1 MLAGDAAEGER
12 AMSNELVVERNLMIP
27 MSDGVELAGDVV
39 RPGGGQ
45 RVPAILNYGPY
56 HKDGRGGRLDV
67 DATNRHFAA
76 RGYAALSVDF
86 RGLGSSGGVNAEC
99 FAPQEGRDGHEIVEW
114 IARQPWCDGNVG
126 MWGVSYPGITALSTA
141 ATRPPHLKAI
151 VPIHATSDLHRGVVG
166 LGGCAPGFWM
176 RGDWGPRM
184 AAYNLTPPLLQDP
197 AGRWARIWAEH
208 LQGNPPWLTAFV
220 DHPGF
225 DAFWRARVADVARI
239 ECPTFLIC
247 GWRDLY
253 ADCTPR
259 DWAAIKAPKKLLMGP
274 WKHEFPDKGRESP
287 YPGLAEMER
296 WFDRWLKGER
306 NGIDTEPAVTL
317 HVQGAAGAWR
327 AQSDLPLA
335 GETQADVF
343 LARDGTL
350 AGAAGAGGGTSDYVY
365 DPTVGMESLVWD
377 PWTTSLD
384 PALPRDQSGDDARAL
399 CFTGE
404 SLRAPLEIVGAPMAT
419 LEVVASD
426 LPLNVV
432 VKLAE
437 VAPNGR
443 STLITTGWADLTGRG
458 RPGERLRIDVALRAT
473 AYRLSPGSR
482 LRVAVACADFPRI
495 WPTPK
500 PATLRLFHG
509 ASHVRLPVTATPS
522 TARPA
527 WGRLQP
533 EAMASGADMG
543 GSQRWNIT
551 RDLMSDAVVLDAAKS
566 ERLRLDADTT
576 IAQDHVYGAA
586 VAAKRPDLARMHA
599 TTKVQVERATS
610 RVELVAR
617 SVTTT
622 HQLAIEID
630 IAVDGQ
636 PFWKNS
642 WRRGF
647 AD

>member
-1 MLAGDAAEGER
+1 
-12 AMSNELVVERNLMIP
+12 MSSEFVVERNLMIP

-45 RVPAILNYGPY
+45 RLPAILNYGPY

-67 DATNRHFAA
+67 DAINRHFAA

-86 RGLGSSGGVNAEC
+86 RGLGGSGGVNAEC
-99 FAPQEGRDGHEIVEW
+99 FSPQEGHDGHDVVEW

-184 AAYNLTPPLLQDP
+184 AAYNLTPPLLQD
-197 AGRWARIWAEH
+197 AEGRWTRIWAEH
-208 LQGNPPWLTAFV
+208 LQGNPPWLTAFF

-225 DAFWRARVADVARI
+225 DEFWRARVADVARI
-239 ECPTFLIC
+239 ECPTFLIG

-259 DWAAIKAPKKLLMGP
+259 DWAAITAPKKLLMGP
-274 WKHEFPDKGRESP
+274 WKHEFPDKGREAP
-287 YPGLAEMER
+287 CAGLAEMER

-306 NGIDTEPAVTL
+306 NGIDDEPAVTL
-317 HVQGAAGAWR
+317 FMQGRDGDWR
-327 AQSDLPLA
+327 CQSDLPLL
-335 GETQADVF
+335 GETRRDMF
-343 LARDGTL
+343 LAHDGSL
-350 AGAAGAGGGTSDYVY
+350 VDEAPRSAASDYPY
-365 DPTVGMESLVWD
+365 DPTVGMASLVWD

-384 PALPRDQSGDDARAL
+384 PTMPRDQSGDDARSL

-404 SLRAPLEIVGAPMAT
+404 PLRSVLEIVGAPSAS
-419 LEVVASD
+419 LEVAASA
-426 LPLNVV
+426 LPLNLV

-437 VAPNGR
+437 VAPGGR

-458 RPGERLRIDVALRAT
+458 RPGERLRIDVLLRAT

-482 LRVAVACADFPRI
+482 LRVAIACADFPRI
-495 WPTPK
+495 WPTPQ
-500 PATLRLFHG
+500 PATLRVFHG
-509 ASHVRLPVTATPS
+509 ASHVRVPITTAAPAT
-522 TARPA
+522 RPA
-527 WGRLQP
+527 RGNLQP
-533 EAMASGADMG
+533 GALASDADMG
-543 GSQRWNIT
+543 GNQRWHIT
-551 RDLMSDAVVLDAAKS
+551 RDLVSDAVVLDATKS
-566 ERLRLDADTT
+566 ERLRLDADST

-586 VAAKRPDLARMHA
+586 VTASRPDLARMHA
-599 TTKVQVERATS
+599 TTTVRLERPTA
-610 RVELVAR
+610 RIELVAR
-617 SVTTT
+617 SVTTAN
-622 HQLAIEID
+622 QLAIEVD
-630 IAVDGQ
+630 ITVDGQ
-636 PFWKNS
+636 PFWRNS
-642 WRRGF
+642 WRRGLGT
-647 AD
+647 